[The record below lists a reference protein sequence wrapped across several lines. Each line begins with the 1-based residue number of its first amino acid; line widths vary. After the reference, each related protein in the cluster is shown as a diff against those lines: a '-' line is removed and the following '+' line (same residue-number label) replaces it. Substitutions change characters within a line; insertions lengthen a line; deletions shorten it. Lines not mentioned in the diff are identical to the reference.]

1 MIFQKAIMNP
11 REEKMVEYR
20 NAQISNQQSLI
31 EYIAVMSD
39 IDLPVEEEN
48 TASMGGEELAVVNDV
63 EDMEAQYMDDME
75 LSTHGKKAKYYYDSG
90 FWTKKMVYNV
100 TKKGWITP
108 EEYEYITDD
117 KYI

>member
-39 IDLPVEEEN
+39 IELPVEEEK
-48 TASMGGEELAVVNDV
+48 TASMGGM
-63 EDMEAQYMDDME
+63 EDMEDMEVQYMDDME
-75 LSTHGKKAKYYYDSG
+75 LSAHGEKAKYYYDSG

>member
-39 IDLPVEEEN
+39 IDLPVEEEK
-48 TASMGGEELAVVNDV
+48 TASVGGMEDV
-63 EDMEAQYMDDME
+63 EAQYMADME
-75 LSTHGKKAKYYYDSG
+75 LSAHGKKAKYYYGSG

-100 TKKGWITP
+100 TTKGWITP